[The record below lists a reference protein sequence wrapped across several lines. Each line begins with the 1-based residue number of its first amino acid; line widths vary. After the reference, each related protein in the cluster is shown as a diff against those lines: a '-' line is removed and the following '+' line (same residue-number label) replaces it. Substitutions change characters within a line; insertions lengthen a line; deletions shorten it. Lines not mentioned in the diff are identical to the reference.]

1 MKLADFIYSA
11 TIKHNTSLGD
21 NKAFP
26 KREDVSFEY
35 VVLKARYGEVIE
47 AIKREFDEVPS
58 CEEAENLLNKY
69 LRMAMEYERPLR
81 PQLEKLCEA
90 LCNNILG
97 VPQETVIL
105 DCELTDKVEP
115 DHALRIMPEDNTD
128 EPTYTFD
135 DVDEI
140 RTANDA
146 ILKRRMMNSLVQG
159 ASYLL
164 SMASFDNS
172 YINEWSKD
180 LTPLYVKIIAL
191 NDYLLFTKKEEISD
205 KNPMLGAYVETH
217 LGKGNE
223 KTVISSQGLCFP
235 LLLQETFRGFFE
247 LFASHGLPDDTKKA
261 MYIIRHADFIMSEAW
276 DLRMGVKLW
285 ELIIENI
292 ENVEESMYPYIFSS
306 IAMLP
311 IDEFNDMLQNLFS
324 HTKKGKNFIEDIV
337 NEVIHDNEYQTF
349 KQDIEKFNMDK
360 CVIEDDVIQ
369 ESKNYENN
377 LLKNKEGEPIKCYH
391 STEATFTEFDPDKI
405 NSGGAGAYHGY
416 GFNFTTFPNLTYGK
430 NVMEAYL
437 SLKKPITSLKKTFT
451 IQNIIQFMLTVDKDA
466 CDSIACEFTG
476 DYTPIGS
483 QKYYKNIVHAAHSLY
498 DYADD
503 DLDIYSNICMAS
515 NAGVKDTMM
524 VFMDKGYD
532 SAIEYNEDGS
542 PKVVVVFTPQQ
553 IHLINKNQLTESQ
566 SPLKY
571 PSKLSGTK
579 VVNPDG
585 SLKVM
590 YRGDNN
596 DINKF
601 DRSYSSY
608 ANLYGTGFYFT
619 DSQNHANNYGNAKEY
634 YLNIQNP
641 LNTDKHTITLKQVYN
656 FLVAVDKND
665 DYGLYNY
672 GYGSTP
678 KTVLGKVYREDRSDF
693 NIIQD
698 INTSCIG
705 DLVEATLL
713 FNQINGTNFDGFI
726 LPTETVVFDN
736 SQIIP
741 VNYNPI
747 TEEYTIDI
755 NEKHDIIYGDEF
767 KNWFGDWENS
777 SEHSAIMS
785 DIVDKDYDNSKPLLV
800 WNSSPHKIKL
810 GKHKSIGGEYLNGLH
825 FSVMK
830 GLPHGKNKCVCYLNM
845 RNPYYAKKHSE
856 IICPSDTLISKLK
869 RSGCDGII
877 FDPWMYNDDNGLK
890 SMDKFEF
897 LVFDKSQV
905 KVVNRDLT
913 ESKLMQLITEADSR
927 LKKAETIIRN
937 SFSGLL
943 NPDGRVTSP
952 EYYVNGNPETTW
964 LQYILYSLRHTFD
977 LMSNSDVKYIPSI
990 ARFAVGEL
998 GFETQE
1004 PKQDKLNDLM
1014 KIVQIIKSNPEK
1026 YSKYLNASSYDEL
1039 EQTFAPILKAL
1050 NDEENERINNASYD
1064 TNFGEYQI
1072 IEDADYETAK
1082 EFGDLSHPDSKL
1094 CYTQS
1099 ESTWK
1104 DYTQDGLNK
1113 VYILLS
1119 QDWKNLQP
1127 EHTEDL
1133 LDSHVP
1139 QNETAYDRYG
1149 LSMIFVF
1156 VNQKNELIY
1165 CNTRWNHQAKY
1176 KQGCSTDHALTRED
1190 LSYIVRQPFMNVFK
1204 GYSDEELLDKG
1215 VVPFHL
1221 VQPLLDNG
1229 ASLDDIFEKVVEL
1242 PLYNVY
1248 IVLLHDKQNIVS
1260 SDRKLLFKEW
1270 YPSILRMNGFVL
1282 LCLESGAYQVATVNG
1297 HILSNKHEYAKIQ
1310 FNTKIQCFMCY
1321 RRVGQSDEAQL
1332 FFVRKDGSYVTD
1344 KPCFGGYLSS
1354 GFFEPR
1360 IMDDKIVVS
1369 FKGMDSFTCNVL
1381 NVNTGKFMLE
1391 KNVYNI
1397 QIHETYSL
1405 IDTGSR
1411 KMICDKDLN
1420 DLFPNYNFRSVDY
1433 AGDIDNELI
1442 FFYCETY
1449 AGKYSI
1455 FSNQGKQITQVWFE
1469 TPLSYLK
1476 DNKFK
1481 VKDNGNE
1488 FYIDLNGNIVN

>member
-1 MKLADFIYSA
+1 MKLPEFIYSA
-11 TIKHNTSLGD
+11 TISNNTSLGR

-26 KREDVSFEY
+26 PKEDLPYEY
-35 VVLKARYGEVIE
+35 HLMKERFKHVVESVKNTFGY
-47 AIKREFDEVPS
+47 VPS
-58 CEEAENLLNKY
+58 VVEAEKLLNRFINKT
-69 LRMAMEYERPLR
+69 MKIERPLR
-81 PQLEKLCEA
+81 HQLEELCESVV
-90 LCNNILG
+90 NG
-97 VPQETVIL
+97 VLSVPEETVL
-105 DCELTDKVEP
+105 FSCELVDKIEP
-115 DHALRIMPEDNTD
+115 NKELRILPEDEEE
-128 EPTYTFD
+128 EPTYTFN
-135 DVDEI
+135 DVKEI
-140 RTANDA
+140 MRANDA
-146 ILKRRMMNSLVQG
+146 ILKRRMINSLVQG
-159 ASYLL
+159 VSYSLMSQAL
-164 SMASFDNS
+164 DTDT
-172 YINEWSKD
+172 IRDWSQE
-180 LTPLYVKIIAL
+180 LMPLYEKVIAL
-191 NDYLLFTKKEEISD
+191 NDYLLFTKQEKITD
-205 KNPMLGAYVETH
+205 KNPMLGAYVETD
-217 LGKGNE
+217 LGKGDE
-223 KTVISSQGLCFP
+223 KTVISAQGLIYP
-235 LLLQETFRGFFE
+235 LLLQESFRGFFE
-247 LFASHGLPDDTKKA
+247 LFASHGLPNDTKHA
-261 MYIIRHADFIMSEAW
+261 LYIIRRADFIMAEAW
-276 DLRMGVKLW
+276 DLRMGQALW
-285 ELIIENI
+285 NHINTSIGE
-292 ENVEESMYPYIFSS
+292 VEYSVLPYLFSTIVQLS
-306 IAMLP
+306 Q
-311 IDEFNDMLQNLFS
+311 DEFNETMQNILLG
-324 HTKKGKNFIEDIV
+324 TNKGK
-337 NEVIHDNEYQTF
+337 
-349 KQDIEKFNMDK
+349 
-360 CVIEDDVIQ
+360 
-369 ESKNYENN
+369 
-377 LLKNKEGEPIKCYH
+377 
-391 STEATFTEFDPDKI
+391 
-405 NSGGAGAYHGY
+405 
-416 GFNFTTFPNLTYGK
+416 TY
-430 NVMEAYL
+430 
-437 SLKKPITSLKKTFT
+437 
-451 IQNIIQFMLTVDKDA
+451 
-466 CDSIACEFTG
+466 
-476 DYTPIGS
+476 
-483 QKYYKNIVHAAHSLY
+483 
-498 DYADD
+498 
-503 DLDIYSNICMAS
+503 
-515 NAGVKDTMM
+515 
-524 VFMDKGYD
+524 
-532 SAIEYNEDGS
+532 
-542 PKVVVVFTPQQ
+542 
-553 IHLINKNQLTESQ
+553 
-566 SPLKY
+566 
-571 PSKLSGTK
+571 
-579 VVNPDG
+579 
-585 SLKVM
+585 
-590 YRGDNN
+590 
-596 DINKF
+596 
-601 DRSYSSY
+601 
-608 ANLYGTGFYFT
+608 
-619 DSQNHANNYGNAKEY
+619 
-634 YLNIQNP
+634 
-641 LNTDKHTITLKQVYN
+641 
-656 FLVAVDKND
+656 
-665 DYGLYNY
+665 
-672 GYGSTP
+672 
-678 KTVLGKVYREDRSDF
+678 
-693 NIIQD
+693 IQD
-698 INTSCIG
+698 IVAAIEHDIEYQQFKKDINNIEL
-705 DLVEATLL
+705 DKTL
-713 FNQINGTNFDGFI
+713 IADDGIETNKMIEEEETNNKFVHSDGF
-726 LPTETVVFDN
+726 
-736 SQIIP
+736 
-741 VNYNPI
+741 
-747 TEEYTIDI
+747 
-755 NEKHDIIYGDEF
+755 KA
-767 KNWFGDWENS
+767 WFGDWENS

-800 WNSSPHKIKL
+800 WNSSPHKIEL
-810 GKHKSIGGEYLNGLH
+810 GKHKSIGGEYLKGLH

-845 RNPYYAKKHSE
+845 RKPYYAKKYSE
-856 IICPSDTLISKLK
+856 ITCPSDTLIYKLK

-1039 EQTFAPILKAL
+1039 EQTFAPILKGL

-1082 EFGDLSHPDSKL
+1082 EFGNLSHPDSKL

-1242 PLYNVY
+1242 PVYNVY

-1297 HILSNKHEYAKIQ
+1297 QILSNKHEYVKIQ

-1321 RRVGQSDEAQL
+1321 RRVGHSDEAQL

-1411 KMICDKDLN
+1411 KMICDTDLN

>member
-1 MKLADFIYSA
+1 MKLPEFIYSA
-11 TIKHNTSLGD
+11 TISNNTSLGR

-26 KREDVSFEY
+26 PKEDLPYEY
-35 VVLKARYGEVIE
+35 HLMKERFKHVVESVKNIFGY
-47 AIKREFDEVPS
+47 VPS
-58 CEEAENLLNKY
+58 VVEAEKLLNRFINQTMKI
-69 LRMAMEYERPLR
+69 ERPLR
-81 PQLEKLCEA
+81 HQLEELCESVVNVV
-90 LCNNILG
+90 LS
-97 VPQETVIL
+97 VPEETVL
-105 DCELTDKVEP
+105 FSCELVDKIEP
-115 DHALRIMPEDNTD
+115 NKELRILPEGEEG
-128 EPTYTFD
+128 EPTYTFN
-135 DVDEI
+135 DVKEI
-140 RTANDA
+140 IRANDA
-146 ILKRRMMNSLVQG
+146 ILKRRMINSLVQG
-159 ASYLL
+159 VSYSLMSQAL
-164 SMASFDNS
+164 DTDT
-172 YINEWSKD
+172 IRDWSQE
-180 LTPLYVKIIAL
+180 LMPLYEKVIVL
-191 NDYLLFTKKEEISD
+191 NDYLLFTKQEKITD
-205 KNPMLGAYVETH
+205 KNPMLGAYVETD
-217 LGKGNE
+217 LGKGDE
-223 KTVISSQGLCFP
+223 KTVISAQGLIYP
-235 LLLQETFRGFFE
+235 LLLQESFRGFFE
-247 LFASHGLPDDTKKA
+247 LFASHGLPNDTKHA
-261 MYIIRHADFIMSEAW
+261 LYIIRRADFIMAEAW
-276 DLRMGVKLW
+276 DLRMGQALW
-285 ELIIENI
+285 NHVNTSIGE
-292 ENVEESMYPYIFSS
+292 VEYSVLPYLFSTIVQLS
-306 IAMLP
+306 Q
-311 IDEFNDMLQNLFS
+311 DEFNETMQNILLG
-324 HTKKGKNFIEDIV
+324 TNKGKTYIQDIV
-337 NEVIHDNEYQTF
+337 AVIEHDMEYQQF
-349 KQDIEKFNMDK
+349 KKDINNIELDK
-360 CVIEDDVIQ
+360 TLI
-369 ESKNYENN
+369 
-377 LLKNKEGEPIKCYH
+377 
-391 STEATFTEFDPDKI
+391 
-405 NSGGAGAYHGY
+405 
-416 GFNFTTFPNLTYGK
+416 
-430 NVMEAYL
+430 
-437 SLKKPITSLKKTFT
+437 
-451 IQNIIQFMLTVDKDA
+451 
-466 CDSIACEFTG
+466 
-476 DYTPIGS
+476 
-483 QKYYKNIVHAAHSLY
+483 
-498 DYADD
+498 ADD
-503 DLDIYSNICMAS
+503 D
-515 NAGVKDTMM
+515 
-524 VFMDKGYD
+524 
-532 SAIEYNEDGS
+532 IE
-542 PKVVVVFTPQQ
+542 
-553 IHLINKNQLTESQ
+553 
-566 SPLKY
+566 
-571 PSKLSGTK
+571 TK
-579 VVNPDG
+579 KMIEEEETN
-585 SLKVM
+585 
-590 YRGDNN
+590 
-596 DINKF
+596 NKF
-601 DRSYSSY
+601 VHS
-608 ANLYGTGFYFT
+608 
-619 DSQNHANNYGNAKEY
+619 
-634 YLNIQNP
+634 
-641 LNTDKHTITLKQVYN
+641 
-656 FLVAVDKND
+656 
-665 DYGLYNY
+665 
-672 GYGSTP
+672 
-678 KTVLGKVYREDRSDF
+678 
-693 NIIQD
+693 
-698 INTSCIG
+698 
-705 DLVEATLL
+705 
-713 FNQINGTNFDGFI
+713 DGF
-726 LPTETVVFDN
+726 
-736 SQIIP
+736 
-741 VNYNPI
+741 
-747 TEEYTIDI
+747 
-755 NEKHDIIYGDEF
+755 KA
-767 KNWFGDWENS
+767 WFGDWENS

-830 GLPHGKNKCVCYLNM
+830 CLPHGKNKCVCYLNM

-856 IICPSDTLISKLK
+856 IICPTDTLISKLK
-869 RSGCDGII
+869 RNGCDGII

-990 ARFAVGEL
+990 ARFAIGEL

-1082 EFGDLSHPDSKL
+1082 EFGNLSHPDSKL

-1127 EHTEDL
+1127 EHTDDL

-1242 PLYNVY
+1242 PVYNVY

-1297 HILSNKHEYAKIQ
+1297 QILSNKHEYVKIQ

-1321 RRVGQSDEAQL
+1321 RRVGHSDEAQL

-1397 QIHETYSL
+1397 QIYETYSL

>member
-1 MKLADFIYSA
+1 MKLPEFIYSA
-11 TIKHNTSLGD
+11 TISNNTSLGR

-26 KREDVSFEY
+26 PKEDLPYEY
-35 VVLKARYGEVIE
+35 HLMKERFKHVVESVKNIFGY
-47 AIKREFDEVPS
+47 VPS
-58 CEEAENLLNKY
+58 VVEAEKLLNRFINKT
-69 LRMAMEYERPLR
+69 MKIERPLR
-81 PQLEKLCEA
+81 HQLEELCESVV
-90 LCNNILG
+90 NG
-97 VPQETVIL
+97 VLSVPEETVL
-105 DCELTDKVEP
+105 FSCELVDKIEP
-115 DHALRIMPEDNTD
+115 NKELRILPEGEEG
-128 EPTYTFD
+128 EPTYTFN
-135 DVDEI
+135 DVKEI
-140 RTANDA
+140 MRANDA
-146 ILKRRMMNSLVQG
+146 ILKRRMINSLVQG
-159 ASYLL
+159 VSYSLMSQAL
-164 SMASFDNS
+164 DTDT
-172 YINEWSKD
+172 IRDWSQE
-180 LTPLYVKIIAL
+180 LMPLYEKVIAL
-191 NDYLLFTKKEEISD
+191 NDYLLFTKQEKITD
-205 KNPMLGAYVETH
+205 KNPMLGAYVETD
-217 LGKGNE
+217 LGKGDE
-223 KTVISSQGLCFP
+223 KTVISAQGLIYP
-235 LLLQETFRGFFE
+235 LLLQESFRGFFE
-247 LFASHGLPDDTKKA
+247 LFASHGLPNDTKHA
-261 MYIIRHADFIMSEAW
+261 LYIIRRADFIMAEAW
-276 DLRMGVKLW
+276 DLRMGQALW
-285 ELIIENI
+285 NHINASIGEVEYSVLPYLFSTIVQLSQNEFNETMQNILLGTNKGKTYIKDIVAAIEHDIEYQQFKKDINNI
-292 ENVEESMYPYIFSS
+292 ELDKTLITDDGIETNKMIEE
-306 IAMLP
+306 
-311 IDEFNDMLQNLFS
+311 EETN
-324 HTKKGKNFIEDIV
+324 
-337 NEVIHDNEYQTF
+337 
-349 KQDIEKFNMDK
+349 
-360 CVIEDDVIQ
+360 
-369 ESKNYENN
+369 
-377 LLKNKEGEPIKCYH
+377 
-391 STEATFTEFDPDKI
+391 
-405 NSGGAGAYHGY
+405 
-416 GFNFTTFPNLTYGK
+416 
-430 NVMEAYL
+430 
-437 SLKKPITSLKKTFT
+437 
-451 IQNIIQFMLTVDKDA
+451 
-466 CDSIACEFTG
+466 
-476 DYTPIGS
+476 
-483 QKYYKNIVHAAHSLY
+483 
-498 DYADD
+498 
-503 DLDIYSNICMAS
+503 
-515 NAGVKDTMM
+515 
-524 VFMDKGYD
+524 
-532 SAIEYNEDGS
+532 
-542 PKVVVVFTPQQ
+542 
-553 IHLINKNQLTESQ
+553 
-566 SPLKY
+566 
-571 PSKLSGTK
+571 
-579 VVNPDG
+579 
-585 SLKVM
+585 
-590 YRGDNN
+590 
-596 DINKF
+596 NKF
-601 DRSYSSY
+601 VHS
-608 ANLYGTGFYFT
+608 
-619 DSQNHANNYGNAKEY
+619 
-634 YLNIQNP
+634 
-641 LNTDKHTITLKQVYN
+641 
-656 FLVAVDKND
+656 
-665 DYGLYNY
+665 
-672 GYGSTP
+672 
-678 KTVLGKVYREDRSDF
+678 
-693 NIIQD
+693 
-698 INTSCIG
+698 
-705 DLVEATLL
+705 
-713 FNQINGTNFDGFI
+713 DGF
-726 LPTETVVFDN
+726 
-736 SQIIP
+736 
-741 VNYNPI
+741 
-747 TEEYTIDI
+747 
-755 NEKHDIIYGDEF
+755 KA
-767 KNWFGDWENS
+767 WFGDWENS
-777 SEHSAIMS
+777 SEHSVIMS

-845 RNPYYAKKHSE
+845 RKPYYAKKHSE

-1039 EQTFAPILKAL
+1039 EQTFAPILKRL
-1050 NDEENERINNASYD
+1050 NDEENERINNASYN

-1082 EFGDLSHPDSKL
+1082 EFGNLSHPDSKL

-1127 EHTEDL
+1127 EHTDDL

-1242 PLYNVY
+1242 PVYNVY

-1297 HILSNKHEYAKIQ
+1297 QILSNKHEYVKIQ

-1321 RRVGQSDEAQL
+1321 RRVGHSDEAQL